1 MLMFT
6 VLGCVLMVMPPA
18 VCAMLVK
25 MGVLMLMFM
34 IVGLSRS
41 MRVLMAMD
49 VLMRVRT
56 FHVWYSFL

>member
-18 VCAMLVK
+18 VGAMLVK
-25 MGVLMLMFM
+25 MSVLMLMFM